1 MISSSQLRFHYAQ
14 ITKNPPQDV
23 KTNDN
28 ARKETP
34 GSEEVIAYY
43 RYANCGSYTG
53 SQSLKESISSYYP
66 SIVRVGHESSRGY
79 HP

>member
-1 MISSSQLRFHYAQ
+1 VGVPDLKDWYGTRLRVHYAQ

-43 RYANCGSYTG
+43 RY
-53 SQSLKESISSYYP
+53 
-66 SIVRVGHESSRGY
+66 
-79 HP
+79 